1 MPLTRRHLFAG
12 LGALVFT
19 SCAPEP
25 VVDKLPIAPPKPSQD
40 PGVSALSAAVT
51 ELSGAVSRQSDPWRA
66 NALAQTSA
74 WQGRLLATDPLVGG
88 EPVFPETS
96 PSPSAS
102 QSSDPGADLTA
113 ATQLVMDAS
122 TKALGEARDQ
132 PMRLLHLSVLLAAKG
147 LANPDALPGE
157 ATGEPYQ
164 YQDVTDKTALG
175 TALTH
180 AWALLQAL
188 ERGLGVT
195 PTKDPQ
201 HAVLLARHSELKGL
215 RNRLIAALGT
225 DRPRQDGHY
234 EMPAITDTAS
244 LQTAQLGL
252 EMNLLNG
259 LAGVVAA
266 AGEKDWLDGTLAQV
280 PRVQALGGRIPAWP
294 GWVNS

>member
-25 VVDKLPIAPPKPSQD
+25 VVDNPIASPKPSQD

-66 NALAQTSA
+66 AALAQTSA

-88 EPVFPETS
+88 EPVFPEAS
-96 PSPSAS
+96 PSPSVS
-102 QSSDPGADLTA
+102 QSSDPGVGLAA
-113 ATQLVMDAS
+113 ATQLVMDAA
-122 TKALGEARDQ
+122 TKALEEAQHQ

-147 LANPDALPGE
+147 LTNPDALPGE
-157 ATGEPYQ
+157 VTNEPYQ
-164 YQDVTDKTALG
+164 YQDVADKTALG

-180 AWALLQAL
+180 VWALLQAL
-188 ERGLGVT
+188 EKGLGLT
-195 PTKDPQ
+195 PPKDPQ
-201 HAVLLARHSELKGL
+201 HAVLLARHTELKDL
-215 RNRLIAALGT
+215 RDRLIAVLGT

-234 EMPAITDTAS
+234 ELPSITDAAS
-244 LQTAQLGL
+244 LQAAQTVL
-252 EMNLLNG
+252 ELKLLDG
-259 LAGVVAA
+259 LAGAVAA
-266 AGEKDWLDGTLAQV
+266 AGEKDWLNEALAQV
-280 PRVQALGGRIPAWP
+280 PRVQALGGKLPAWP